1 MTSLIKV
8 ERITVLQRNYPFT
21 LRIVGLMKQR
31 GTESSPGDE
40 GDDFLCLLLLLPCLS
55 PEAVEAAV
63 PDFSLRLLC
72 EEDEVLLGVV
82 SI

>member
-1 MTSLIKV
+1 M
-8 ERITVLQRNYPFT
+8 EQRA
-21 LRIVGLMKQR
+21 
-31 GTESSPGDE
+31 TESSPGDE

-55 PEAVEAAV
+55 PEAAEAVV

-72 EEDEVLLGVV
+72 EEDVVLLGVV